1 MTDIENSNEVRIVII
16 GAGFAGLC
24 MAINLL
30 KQGEKNF
37 VVVERADGIGGVWRD
52 NVYPGAACDI
62 PAVLYSYSFEQDY
75 PWTQA
80 YPQQKEILG
89 YMSHIVCKYNLA
101 DHLRFGVNV
110 CNADF
115 KESTAKWTVGLAD
128 GNRLSCDILIPAI
141 GIFNHP
147 VTPSIEGISEFKGPV
162 LHSARWPQNAVFED
176 QRVAVIGTG
185 ASAIQIVP
193 ELAKHAK
200 ELTVYQRSAP
210 YVLPKA
216 TINMSDTSS
225 ERARVFAELE
235 KVALSRSDF
244 AMTAKAQSAFLAYLT
259 DQVPDPVLRSKL
271 TPSYILGCKRTLFSD
286 HWYPALQ
293 RGNVHLETEPIRK
306 ISSNAILLNDGTK
319 RQVDCIV
326 FATGFNPS
334 NYLQGIKVV
343 GSKNTHLSDT
353 WSQGAEAY
361 LGIAVAGFPNMFLMY
376 GPNTNVAGSIIY
388 MLECQ
393 AEFIVKA
400 LALMKNK
407 AAKSMEVSPLSY
419 REYCDSMQDK
429 LSDSTI
435 TAANCQ
441 SYSMNAAGRVVT
453 NYPGTSLDYRHATES
468 VDSAC
473 FHLSL
478 ESAIHAVQ
486 HGVVNTP

>member
-1 MTDIENSNEVRIVII
+1 MTFTENSTEVRIVII

-24 MAINLL
+24 MAVNLL

-37 VVVERADGIGGVWRD
+37 VVVERAKDIGGVWRD

-75 PWTQA
+75 PWSEA

-89 YMSHIVCKYNLA
+89 YMLYIVEKYNLKN
-101 DHLRFGVNV
+101 HLRFGINISTAEF
-110 CNADF
+110 N
-115 KESTAKWTVGLAD
+115 ESTAKWSVGTPE
-128 GNRLSCDILIPAI
+128 GKRLSCAILIPAI

-147 VTPSIEGISEFKGPV
+147 VTPSIEGIAEFEGAV
-162 LHSARWPQNAVFED
+162 LHSAQWPQNTVFEGK
-176 QRVAVIGTG
+176 RVAVIGTG

-193 ELAKHAK
+193 EVAKHAK

-216 TINMSDTSS
+216 TINMSDALT
-225 ERARVFAELE
+225 ERARVFGELE
-235 KVALSRSDF
+235 KVARSRSDF
-244 AMTAKAQSAFLAYLT
+244 AMTAKAQSGFLAYLT
-259 DQVPDPVLRSKL
+259 DQVPDPVLRSQL
-271 TPSYILGCKRTLFSD
+271 TPSYIMGCKRTLFSN

-293 RGNVHLETEPIRK
+293 RGNVHLETESIKK
-306 ISSNAILLNDGTK
+306 ITANEILLKDGTK
-319 RQVDCIV
+319 RQIDCIV

-334 NYLQGIKVV
+334 NYLQGIKVI
-343 GSKNTHLSDT
+343 GSKNTHLSDA

-393 AEFIVKA
+393 AEFIIKA
-400 LALMKNK
+400 LALMKSK
-407 AAKSMEVSPLSY
+407 AAKSMEVTLDSY
-419 REYCDSMQDK
+419 REYSDLMQDK

-473 FHLSL
+473 FHLS
-478 ESAIHAVQ
+478 
-486 HGVVNTP
+486 